1 MAAVKAVLLDLGNV
15 LVFHDNALLFARLGA
30 RAGLSG
36 PEVGQRLTG
45 AGWTAANRGLMD
57 AEGIRQDVCRALGV
71 DLPMAEFAH
80 LWSSHFTL
88 HTAVLPR
95 VEGLVGR
102 VKLGLVSNTNALHAA
117 YLRPLLPVLQR
128 FHGDAFVGK
137 TADAFEIV
145 GYDRDGIPEHVGVWE
160 WGDLSLEECCPFCGC
175 LGGLHFQEASWMY
188 HCLACDTL
196 TNFEDDTRTA
206 PEP

>member
-15 LVFHDNALLFARLGA
+15 LVFHDNALLFTRLGA
-30 RAGLSG
+30 RAGLAG
-36 PEVGQRLTG
+36 PEVARRLTG
-45 AGWTAANRGLMD
+45 AGWTAANRGLLD

-71 DLPMAEFAH
+71 DLPMAEFAP

-102 VKLGLVSNTNALHAA
+102 VKLGLVSNTNALHVA

-128 FHGDAFVGK
+128 FDSVVMSCEVGHVKPEPEIFQRALDGVGCAPHEAAFFDDLQEYVDAADGLGLRGRLFT
-137 TADAFEIV
+137 TADAFDAQLK
-145 GYDRDGIPEHVGVWE
+145 G
-160 WGDLSLEECCPFCGC
+160 
-175 LGGLHFQEASWMY
+175 LGL
-188 HCLACDTL
+188 
-196 TNFEDDTRTA
+196 
-206 PEP
+206 

>member
-45 AGWTAANRGLMD
+45 AGWTAANRGLLD

-71 DLPMAEFAH
+71 DLPLAEFAP

-117 YLRPLLPVLQR
+117 YLRPLLPILQR
-128 FHGDAFVGK
+128 FDSVVMSCEVGHVKPEPEIYQRALAGVGCAPHEAAFFDDLREFVDAADGLGLHGRLFT
-137 TADAFEIV
+137 TADAFDAQLK
-145 GYDRDGIPEHVGVWE
+145 G
-160 WGDLSLEECCPFCGC
+160 
-175 LGGLHFQEASWMY
+175 LGL
-188 HCLACDTL
+188 
-196 TNFEDDTRTA
+196 
-206 PEP
+206 